1 MSKFR
6 DKALHARAV
15 AAAKRKFKVWPSAYA
30 SGFMVQTYKRLYKKK
45 HGSLSGAF
53 RGDDLGK
60 WFGEKWV
67 RITSSGGI
75 AGPCGGR
82 SSKEGKPKCLPRAK
96 AQSLSTA
103 ERKRLVARKRAK
115 DPNPNRRGKA
125 IMTSSKP
132 DSDAIKLQ
140 RWPSNQEPR
149 IQRFANAWLNLW
161 TPIVRKTATRFLR

>member
-6 DKALHARAV
+6 DKKLHSSAV

-30 SGFMVQTYKRLYKKK
+30 SGFVVQQYKRLYKKK
-45 HGSLSGAF
+45 YGSLSGAF

-67 RITSSGGI
+67 RIGSTGKIMGS
-75 AGPCGGR
+75 CGGR

-103 ERKRLVARKRAK
+103 ERKRLVARKRSK
-115 DPNPNRRGKA
+115 DPNPSRRGKA
-125 IMTSSKP
+125 IMTSSKTSRDTERLVGMLKNKP
-132 DSDAIKLQ
+132 KKTQKVRSKLVKLMDGYKK
-140 RWPSNQEPR
+140 PR
-149 IQRFANAWLNLW
+149 FY
-161 TPIVRKTATRFLR
+161 

>member
-1 MSKFR
+1 MTKRSM
-6 DKALHARAV
+6 LAV

-60 WFGEKWV
+60 WFGEV
-67 RITSSGGI
+67 GAHHFSGGI

-103 ERKRLVARKRAK
+103 ERK
-115 DPNPNRRGKA
+115 G
-125 IMTSSKP
+125 
-132 DSDAIKLQ
+132 
-140 RWPSNQEPR
+140 W
-149 IQRFANAWLNLW
+149 
-161 TPIVRKTATRFLR
+161 

>member
-30 SGFMVQTYKRLYKKK
+30 SGYVVQQYKRLYKKK

-67 RITSSGGI
+67 RITSSGKI

-96 AQSLSTA
+96 AQALSTA

-115 DPNPNRRGKA
+115 DPNPNRRGKT
-125 IMTSSKP
+125 IMTSSKSY
-132 DSDAIKLQ
+132 SDANRQAKIAKTAK
-140 RWPSNQEPR
+140 SKD
-149 IQRFANAWLNLW
+149 
-161 TPIVRKTATRFLR
+161 TKVRKRLAKLMDAYRNQNSY

>member
-30 SGFMVQTYKRLYKKK
+30 SGVVVQAYKRMYKKK

-60 WFGEKWV
+60 WFNEKWV
-67 RITSSGGI
+67 RITSSGSI

-82 SSKEGKPKCLPRAK
+82 STKEGKPKCLPRAK

-103 ERKRLVARKRAK
+103 ERKRLVARKRKA
-115 DPNPNRRGKA
+115 DPNPDRRGKA
-125 IMTSSKP
+125 ILTSSKTN
-132 DSDAIKLQ
+132 D
-140 RWPSNQEPR
+140 
-149 IQRFANAWLNLW
+149 
-161 TPIVRKTATRFLR
+161 ATRLAGMLKGGSPKNQKVRDRLAKIMDGYRKRNSY

>member
-30 SGFMVQTYKRLYKKK
+30 SGFVVQTYKRLYKKK

-67 RITSSGGI
+67 RITSSGSI
-75 AGPCGGR
+75 AGPC
-82 SSKEGKPKCLPRAK
+82 ADV
-96 AQSLSTA
+96 A
-103 ERKRLVARKRAK
+103 ARKVSRSVCPAPKPSPYLQQSEK
-115 DPNPNRRGKA
+115 DWWLESVRR
-125 IMTSSKP
+125 T
-132 DSDAIKLQ
+132 Q
-140 RWPSNQEPR
+140 
-149 IQRFANAWLNLW
+149 IQTDVERRL
-161 TPIVRKTATRFLR
+161 

>member
-30 SGFMVQTYKRLYKKK
+30 SGFVVQQYKRLYKKK

-132 DSDAIKLQ
+132 DSDAVRLSKMAKKARTKDPPVRERLAKLMD
-140 RWPSNQEPR
+140 
-149 IQRFANAWLNLW
+149 AY
-161 TPIVRKTATRFLR
+161 RKQNSY

>member
-132 DSDAIKLQ
+132 DSDAVRLSKMAKKSRTKDPKVRERLAKLMD
-140 RWPSNQEPR
+140 
-149 IQRFANAWLNLW
+149 AY
-161 TPIVRKTATRFLR
+161 RKQNSY

>member
-132 DSDAIKLQ
+132 DSDA
-140 RWPSNQEPR
+140 
-149 IQRFANAWLNLW
+149 
-161 TPIVRKTATRFLR
+161 VRLSKMAKKSRTKKSAVKAH

>member
-30 SGFMVQTYKRLYKKK
+30 SGFVVQQYKRLYKKK

-60 WFGEKWV
+60 WFGENWV
-67 RITSSGGI
+67 RITSSGKI

-96 AQSLSTA
+96 AQSLTTG
-103 ERKRLVARKRAK
+103 ERKRLVARKRKK

-132 DSDAIKLQ
+132 NNDATKLAKMLKDG
-140 RWPSNQEPR
+140 S
-149 IQRFANAWLNLW
+149 
-161 TPIVRKTATRFLR
+161 RKNKNIRERLAKIMDGYKKRNSY

>member
-15 AAAKRKFKVWPSAYA
+15 AAAKRKFSVWPSAYA
-30 SGFMVQTYKRLYKKK
+30 SGYVVQQYKRLYKKK

-60 WFGEKWV
+60 WFNEKWV
-67 RITSSGGI
+67 RITSTGNI

-82 SSKEGKPKCLPRAK
+82 SSKEGKPKCLPKAK
-96 AQSLSTA
+96 AQSLSTE
-103 ERKRLVARKRAK
+103 ERKRLVARKRKK

-132 DSDAIKLQ
+132 NNDATKLAKMLKDG
-140 RWPSNQEPR
+140 S
-149 IQRFANAWLNLW
+149 
-161 TPIVRKTATRFLR
+161 RKNKNIRERLAKIMDGYRKRNGY

>member
-30 SGFMVQTYKRLYKKK
+30 SGFVVQQYKRLYKEK

-67 RITSSGGI
+67 RITSTGKI

-96 AQSLSTA
+96 AQSLSTE
-103 ERKRLVARKRAK
+103 ERKRLVARKRKK

-132 DSDAIKLQ
+132 NNDATKLAKMLKDGSPKNKNI
-140 RWPSNQEPR
+140 RER
-149 IQRFANAWLNLW
+149 LAKIMDGY
-161 TPIVRKTATRFLR
+161 RKRNGY

>member
-30 SGFMVQTYKRLYKKK
+30 SGFVVQQYKRLYRKK

-60 WFGEKWV
+60 WFNDKWV
-67 RITSSGGI
+67 RITSTGNI

-103 ERKRLVARKRAK
+103 ERKRLVSRKRQK

-132 DSDAIKLQ
+132 NNDATKLAKMLKDGGPKNKNI
-140 RWPSNQEPR
+140 REKLAK
-149 IQRFANAWLNLW
+149 IMDGY
-161 TPIVRKTATRFLR
+161 RKRNSY

>member
-1 MSKFR
+1 M
-6 DKALHARAV
+6 
-15 AAAKRKFKVWPSAYA
+15 
-30 SGFMVQTYKRLYKKK
+30 QQYKRLYRKK

-60 WFGEKWV
+60 WFNDKWV
-67 RITSSGGI
+67 RITSTGNI

-103 ERKRLVARKRAK
+103 ERKRLVSRKRQK

-132 DSDAIKLQ
+132 NNDATKLAKMLKDGSPKNKNI
-140 RWPSNQEPR
+140 REKLSL
-149 IQRFANAWLNLW
+149 IH
-161 TPIVRKTATRFLR
+161 I